1 MIMRTAMAMPTADPL
16 PLLRLLQLASPAL
29 PVGAFNFSQGLEQ
42 AIERQWVR
50 DEAGAQQWIAGIA
63 RHGIAQLDL
72 PLVLRLQRAFAA
84 GDERRARALSAEL
97 VASRETAELRAE
109 ERHLG
114 QSLAK
119 LLPSLGVTRATGWSR
134 LPECSFAAMFAL
146 AAADSG
152 IDETL
157 TLHGYLWTWT
167 ENQVLCA
174 VKLLP
179 LGQTAG
185 QRVLENLRLQMPQW
199 VASSLAV
206 EDDELG
212 TATPLLG
219 MASAWHETQ
228 YTRLFRS

>member
-42 AIERQWVR
+42 AIERQWVQ